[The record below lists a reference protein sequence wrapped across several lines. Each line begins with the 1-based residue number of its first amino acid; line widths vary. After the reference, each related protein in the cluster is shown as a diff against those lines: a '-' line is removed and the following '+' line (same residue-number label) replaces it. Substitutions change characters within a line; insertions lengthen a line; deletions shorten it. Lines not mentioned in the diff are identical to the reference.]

1 MPENTRQREAFNC
14 YWELGAERS
23 IERLHEALARE
34 GKAPTTRTLYEW
46 SRRNHW
52 QDRIGDLERKTRDA
66 EDEARI
72 ATIREMQE
80 RQAREALLLQQK
92 GAEWLA
98 PVNAEEATPEAAIRA
113 IVEGARLE
121 RLVRGEATERTEQ
134 RDITDERLKE
144 LSDDELDRLLD
155 QLGEGV
161 AGEGA
166 AGPR

>member
-1 MPENTRQREAFNC
+1 MPSH
-14 YWELGAERS
+14 G
-23 IERLHEALARE
+23 
-34 GKAPTTRTLYEW
+34 

-52 QDRIGDLERKTRDA
+52 QDRIADLDRKTGEA

-98 PVNAEEATPEAAIRA
+98 PVSAEEATPDAAIRA
-113 IVEGARLE
+113 IVEGAKLE
-121 RLVRGEATERTEQ
+121 RLARGEATERTEQ

-161 AGEGA
+161 GGEGA
-166 AGPR
+166 AEPR

>member
-1 MPENTRQREAFNC
+1 MPENTRQREAFNR

-23 IERLHEALARE
+23 IERLHQSLARA
-34 GKAPTTRTLYEW
+34 GKAPTPRTLYEW

-52 QDRIGDLERKTRDA
+52 QDRIADLDRKTGEA

-98 PVNAEEATPEAAIRA
+98 PVSAEEATPDAAIRA
-113 IVEGARLE
+113 IVEGAKLE
-121 RLVRGEATERTEQ
+121 RLARGEATARTEQ

-161 AGEGA
+161 GGEGA
-166 AGPR
+166 AEPR